1 MKYLPEMNSI
11 RTHTIPQWYNDCK
24 FGIFIHWGIYSV
36 PAWAYPSG
44 QLGTIPFNERWF
56 AYNPYAEWYCNTV
69 RAGFGPAYEHHV
81 KTYGADFDYESF
93 ADMWKAEKWE
103 PGQWADLFKKSGAQ
117 YVIPTSKHHDGFCL
131 WNTKYSDY
139 NSYLR
144 GPKRDII
151 KELGEA
157 IRAAGMRYGVYYS
170 GILNWHITRNAMM
183 SDYEVHHPNNI
194 TNAYADLAYNQ
205 MMEIVDNF
213 QPSIL
218 WNDLDW
224 PLKGLDDLPY
234 LFAHYYNSVPEGVV
248 NDRWHDVWHDYTTKE
263 YHRGDKSLNQK
274 WECCRGMGLSF
285 GYNQVE
291 TEQEHYLTPNDLIA
305 LLIDTVAFN
314 GNLLIN
320 IGPKADGTIPPEQE
334 NRLLHLGK
342 WLEANGE
349 AIYSTR
355 PFSTQKIKAENGTA
369 IYFTQN
375 DSAVYVIIVRP
386 APGDS
391 SLSLPQAILPYG
403 KYHVLGDHTLRLNA
417 GHNETIIE
425 LTGLP
430 SDSTPITIKFFK
442 D

>member
-1 MKYLPEMNSI
+1 
-11 RTHTIPQWYNDCK
+11 
-24 FGIFIHWGIYSV
+24 
-36 PAWAYPSG
+36 
-44 QLGTIPFNERWF
+44 
-56 AYNPYAEWYCNTV
+56 
-69 RAGFGPAYEHHV
+69 
-81 KTYGADFDYESF
+81 
-93 ADMWKAEKWE
+93 
-103 PGQWADLFKKSGAQ
+103 
-117 YVIPTSKHHDGFCL
+117 
-131 WNTKYSDY
+131 
-139 NSYLR
+139 
-144 GPKRDII
+144 
-151 KELGEA
+151 
-157 IRAAGMRYGVYYS
+157 
-170 GILNWHITRNAMM
+170 
-183 SDYEVHHPNNI
+183 
-194 TNAYADLAYNQ
+194 
-205 MMEIVDNF
+205 
-213 QPSIL
+213 
-218 WNDLDW
+218 
-224 PLKGLDDLPY
+224 
-234 LFAHYYNSVPEGVV
+234 
-248 NDRWHDVWHDYTTKE
+248 
-263 YHRGDKSLNQK
+263 
-274 WECCRGMGLSF
+274 MGLSF

-291 TEQEHYLTPNDLIA
+291 TEQEHYLTPNDLLA

-391 SLSLPQAILPYG
+391 SLSLPQTILPYG